1 MDPLDFLELEEMLRF
16 LHCNK
21 TEISCMEDPVIFL
34 CKLKDYNLISED
46 SFKKVSRM
54 KKKEKGLYD
63 ILDWFE
69 EKKSEHI
76 KLFWKCAFKETVLS
90 HNPKLQMLRKS
101 LMDGSYHFDTQL
113 PEKVETEDN
122 GEKEKTE
129 HSEEEARKENSVKK
143 KRKYSKSI
151 CDEEDEQPGPSGLST
166 SAQKKSKKICFTP
179 PMKKGEKGEIW
190 TWPLYKSQLP
200 VTCGQM
206 SGTLQRDKLAKG
218 EKCILAN
225 KQWFAP
231 GEFERFAG
239 KQSCKNWKLSIRC
252 GGTPL
257 GKLIKEGHLKTV
269 AYKGGNKKAKKRL
282 FSPEEATT
290 ESEKE
295 EDDEEDQ
302 DSSSDEPTTDEEEAE
317 EQTVQQPE
325 AGLSNTKVFKVTCGG
340 LAGTLHKKRFAS
352 GTLGK
357 SIRTETSW
365 MTPVDFC
372 KESGPTNV
380 SWKKDIRWDGKPL
393 SALMEAE
400 ILKIHSLL
408 CACPLCKPEP
418 EDLENEKNDDECCI
432 CKNEEEDQELVV
444 CEECPRSFHQKC
456 HLPHVDDIILN
467 DDSPWLCTFCV
478 FRANHVCLDQLD
490 VNAVMSQQISQHMMQ
505 CQYLLLSLRS
515 ADEEQMFSPD
525 PMGYLAN
532 YSTSIKTPMWL
543 GKVTEKLQQKQYQ
556 TVGEFVSDVQLI
568 FANCATFNRGNPEIL
583 AIGNQLRELFDSEF
597 KKAFNIQDQ

>member
-1 MDPLDFLELEEMLRF
+1 MDPLDFLELEEMRRF

-69 EKKSEHI
+69 KKKSEHI

-129 HSEEEARKENSVKK
+129 HSEEEAREKNSVKK

-269 AYKGGNKKAKKRL
+269 AYKGGNKKAKKKL
-282 FSPEEATT
+282 FSLEEATT

-317 EQTVQQPE
+317 EQAVQQPE

-408 CACPLCKPEP
+408 CACPLCKPDP

-478 FRANHVCLDQLD
+478 FRANHVCLDQLE

-532 YSTSIKTPMWL
+532 YSTSIKSPMWL

-568 FANCATFNRGNPEIL
+568 FANCAAFNRGNPEIL

>member
-69 EKKSEHI
+69 KKKSEHI

-129 HSEEEARKENSVKK
+129 HSEEEAREKNSVKK

-269 AYKGGNKKAKKRL
+269 AYKGGNKKAKKKL
-282 FSPEEATT
+282 FSLEEATT
-290 ESEKE
+290 ELEKE

-317 EQTVQQPE
+317 EQAVQQPE

-372 KESGPTNV
+372 NESGLTNV

-408 CACPLCKPEP
+408 CACPLCKPDP

-478 FRANHVCLDQLD
+478 FRANHVCLDQLE

-532 YSTSIKTPMWL
+532 YSTSIKSPMWL

-568 FANCATFNRGNPEIL
+568 FANCAAFNRGNPEIL

>member
-69 EKKSEHI
+69 KKKSEHI

-129 HSEEEARKENSVKK
+129 HSEEEAREKNSVKK

-269 AYKGGNKKAKKRL
+269 AYKGGNKKAKKKL
-282 FSPEEATT
+282 FSLEEATT
-290 ESEKE
+290 ELEKE

-317 EQTVQQPE
+317 EQAVQQPE
-325 AGLSNTKVFKVTCGG
+325 AGLSNTKVFKVTCGD

-372 KESGPTNV
+372 NESGLTNV

-408 CACPLCKPEP
+408 CACPLCKPDP

-478 FRANHVCLDQLD
+478 FRANHVCLDQLE

-532 YSTSIKTPMWL
+532 YSTSIKSPMWL

-568 FANCATFNRGNPEIL
+568 FANCAAFNRGNPEIL
-583 AIGNQLRELFDSEF
+583 AIGNQLRELFDNEF

>member
-1 MDPLDFLELEEMLRF
+1 MDPLDFLESEELLRF
-16 LHCNK
+16 FHCNK
-21 TEISCMEDPVIFL
+21 TEISCMENPFIFL
-34 CKLKDYNLISED
+34 CKLKDYNLIPED
-46 SFKKVSRM
+46 RFKKVTRM
-54 KKKEKGLYD
+54 KKMEKGLYD

-69 EKKSEHI
+69 DKNSEHI
-76 KLFWKCAFKETVLS
+76 KLFWKCAFKETVLNN
-90 HNPKLQMLRKS
+90 NPTLQMLRKS

-113 PEKVETEDN
+113 PEKVETEDSD
-122 GEKEKTE
+122 EKEKNE
-129 HSEEEARKENSVKK
+129 HSEEEARDENSVKK

-166 SAQKKSKKICFTP
+166 SAQKKSKKICFTS

-200 VTCGQM
+200 VTCGQVT
-206 SGTLQRDKLAKG
+206 GTLQRDKLAKG

-239 KQSCKNWKLSIRC
+239 KQSYKNWKLSIRC

-269 AYKGGNKKAKKRL
+269 AYKGGNKKAKKKL
-282 FSPEEATT
+282 FPLEEATT

-302 DSSSDEPTTDEEEAE
+302 DSSSDEPTTDEE

-340 LAGTLHKKRFAS
+340 LAGTLHKRRFAS

-372 KESGPTNV
+372 KESGLTNFN
-380 SWKKDIRWDGKPL
+380 WKKDIIWDGKPL

-408 CACPLCKPEP
+408 CGCHLCKPDP

-444 CEECPRSFHQKC
+444 CEDCPRSFHQKC

-478 FRANHVCLDQLD
+478 FRANHVCLDQLE
-490 VNAVMSQQISQHMMQ
+490 VNVVMSQQISQHMMQ
-505 CQYLLLSLRS
+505 CQYLLLCLRS
-515 ADEEQMFSPD
+515 ADEYQMFSPD
-525 PMGYLAN
+525 PMDYLEN
-532 YSTSIKTPMWL
+532 YSTSIKSPMWL

-568 FANCATFNRGNPEIL
+568 FANCATFNRRNPKIL

>member
-1 MDPLDFLELEEMLRF
+1 MDPLDFLELEEMRRF

-21 TEISCMEDPVIFL
+21 TEISCMENPVIFL

-69 EKKSEHI
+69 KKKSEHI

-129 HSEEEARKENSVKK
+129 HSEEEVRKENSVKK

-166 SAQKKSKKICFTP
+166 SAQKKSKKLCFTP

-200 VTCGQM
+200 VMCGQM

-269 AYKGGNKKAKKRL
+269 AYKGGNKKAKKKL
-282 FSPEEATT
+282 FSLEEATT

-302 DSSSDEPTTDEEEAE
+302 DSSSDEPTTDGEEAE
-317 EQTVQQPE
+317 EQAVQQPE

-408 CACPLCKPEP
+408 CPCPLCKPDP

-478 FRANHVCLDQLD
+478 FKANHVCLDQLE
-490 VNAVMSQQISQHMMQ
+490 VNAAMSQQISQHMMQ

-532 YSTSIKTPMWL
+532 YNTSIKSPMWL

-568 FANCATFNRGNPEIL
+568 FANCAAFNRGNPEIL